1 LNMNEK
7 LQKEMN
13 WRVRVFDSLSFPT
26 LIIRPDKSIL
36 TANQIFLER
45 RNLEVE
51 QIIDKKCSEIFYG
64 EKVCPNEV
72 CPLNKV
78 ITEKKGQSILRRT
91 QSLTGKQI
99 WEDRV
104 FSPILDE
111 AGNVDYIMESVRDVT
126 RLKNLE
132 ITLKEAEAFLE
143 KIIYNSPIAIVAADR
158 YANILLMNTAAEDLF
173 GYTQR
178 EAITRISVENL
189 YPAGIAKGVMKQ
201 LRSVKK
207 GGKGKLL
214 STHTTILNADGQEI
228 PTELNASIIY
238 EDDSEV
244 ATVGIYKDLRPIMAM
259 EEKLNKASAQI
270 VQSEKL
276 ASLGKLAAGVAHEI
290 NNPLTGILLYA
301 NMVIDGMDENDVH
314 RQKLRNVVEDANR
327 CSEIVKN
334 LLAYSR
340 QTNPAKIMMD
350 MNTLVNESLALI
362 RDQRLFLHIKLEKRF
377 SSEKL
382 YIQVDKNQMA
392 QVIINLVM
400 NAVDAMGKNGTLSL
414 QTYRDEKTGMVCLE
428 VSDTGCGIPQGNLP
442 KIFDPFFTTKELGQG
457 TGLGLST
464 VYGIIKENH
473 GEISVKETGD
483 QGTTFR
489 VQFPEHQ
496 VAEENPF
503 LM

>member
-1 LNMNEK
+1 MKEK
-7 LQKEMN
+7 LLQEMD

-26 LIIRPDKSIL
+26 LIIRPDKSIVS
-36 TANQIFLER
+36 ANHIFLER
-45 RNLEVE
+45 RNLEVGH
-51 QIIDKKCSEIFYG
+51 ILGKKCHEVFYG
-64 EKVCPNEV
+64 EKACPNEV

-91 QSLTGKQI
+91 QTLAGKQI

-111 AGNVDYIMESVRDVT
+111 KGNVDYIMESVRDVT

-132 ITLKEAEAFLE
+132 VTLKEAEAFLE
-143 KIIYNSPIAIVAADR
+143 KIIQSSPAAIVAADR
-158 YANILLMNTAAEDLF
+158 YANILLMNTAAENLF

-178 EAITRISVENL
+178 EAITHISVENL
-189 YPAGIAKGVMKQ
+189 YPAGVAKDIMKEM
-201 LRSVKK
+201 RSGNK
-207 GGKGKLL
+207 GDRGKLM
-214 STHTTILNADGQEI
+214 SKHTTILNADGQEI
-228 PTELNASIIY
+228 PVELNASIIY
-238 EDDSEV
+238 EDGSEV
-244 ATVGIYKDLRPIMAM
+244 ATVGIYKDLRPIKAM
-259 EEKLNKASAQI
+259 EEKLKKANAQI
-270 VQSEKL
+270 VHSDKL

-301 NMVIDGMDENDVH
+301 NMVIDGMDADDPY
-314 RQKLRNVVEDANR
+314 RRKLQNVVEDANR

-340 QTNPAKIMMD
+340 QTNPTKITMAL
-350 MNTLVNESLALI
+350 NTLVAESLTLI
-362 RDQRLFLHIKLEKRF
+362 RDQKRFLHIKLEKQF
-377 SSEKL
+377 ASEAL
-382 YIQVDKNQMA
+382 YIRVDKNQMA

-400 NAVDAMGKNGTLSL
+400 NAVDAMGQKGILTLR
-414 QTYRDEKTGMVCLE
+414 TYRNKKRGTVCLE
-428 VSDTGCGIPQGNLP
+428 VSDTGCGIPESHLP

-473 GEISVKETGD
+473 GEISVKDTSS
-483 QGTTFR
+483 QGTTFL
-489 VQFPEHQ
+489 VQFPEHK
-496 VAEENPF
+496 VDANHSL